1 LRILALE
8 TSTHQIEVALFDGP
22 RLIGNKSSAEN
33 QKTAAVITPLIAQVL
48 VETRLTP
55 QQIDVVAL
63 SIGPGSF
70 TGLRIGCVTAKV
82 WSFALDRPVI
92 AIRTH
97 EAIANQASHFGAGP
111 GKKIWVCTDAQRQ
124 QFFVSS
130 WNFNPSLGEFV
141 SLDPVSICDPKE
153 LIDRIQSDD
162 VITGEGL
169 KKLPV
174 SLAKDLLA
182 TKTPTEV
189 WRAKASAIG
198 EIALRKFALGEF
210 ADPMTLKPL
219 YIRPSAAEEKASR
232 G

>member
-8 TSTHQIEVALFDGP
+8 TSTNQIDVALFDGCL
-22 RLIGNKSSAEN
+22 LIGNKSSAEN
-33 QKTAAVITPLIAQVL
+33 QKTAAVITPLIAQL
-48 VETRLTP
+48 LAETSLSP

-82 WSFALDRPVI
+82 WSFALGRPII
-92 AIRTH
+92 AVQTH

-111 GKKIWVCTDAQRQ
+111 AKKIWVCTDAQRQ

-130 WNFNPSLGEFV
+130 WNFNPTQGEIE
-141 SLDPVSICDPKE
+141 SLDPVTICDPKE
-153 LIDRIQSDD
+153 FLDRVHSDD

-169 KKLPV
+169 KKLPAAM
-174 SLAKDLLA
+174 AKDLLA
-182 TKTPTEV
+182 TKTPAEV
-189 WRAKASAIG
+189 WRAKASVVG
-198 EIALRKFALGEF
+198 EIALRKFAVGEF
-210 ADPMTLKPL
+210 ADPLTLKPL